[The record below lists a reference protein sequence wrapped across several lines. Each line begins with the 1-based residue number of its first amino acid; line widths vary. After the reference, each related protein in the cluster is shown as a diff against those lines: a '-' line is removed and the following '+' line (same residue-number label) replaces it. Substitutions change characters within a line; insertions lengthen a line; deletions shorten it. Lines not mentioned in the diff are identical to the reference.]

1 MIFCRLGILSLGTQ
15 SVPTPSLWHVFK
27 HSYTLNFYLFTS
39 NVSINITRFRYWC
52 STHSKYFDFS
62 AVTSQLFLSIG
73 QLKGT
78 NKQVYLS
85 RPAIWNFHITLSFNF
100 SKTRRNWIKKLEVN
114 KALFTRL
121 NTMIMTAG
129 DNQFTFL
136 LAISLC
142 LRCLSNKPRE
152 GNPTS
157 AVWNI
162 HLKLVTRENII
173 LLQGD

>member
-1 MIFCRLGILSLGTQ
+1 MTCFQTLVHTQLLS
-15 SVPTPSLWHVFK
+15 FYIECKYK
-27 HSYTLNFYLFTS
+27 HRTFPLYSH
-39 NVSINITRFRYWC
+39 WC

-85 RPAIWNFHITLSFNF
+85 RPAICNFHITLSFNF